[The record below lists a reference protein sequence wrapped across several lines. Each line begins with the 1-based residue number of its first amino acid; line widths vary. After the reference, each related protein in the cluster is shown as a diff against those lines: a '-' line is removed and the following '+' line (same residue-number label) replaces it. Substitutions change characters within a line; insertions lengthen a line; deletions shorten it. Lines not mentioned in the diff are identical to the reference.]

1 MLVLAVY
8 ANRERTEYRS
18 QTTLV
23 NASTL
28 NDDFRNRMRQKSSSV
43 LKEIASV
50 GVVGVFPRYPLL
62 TSALIGRS
70 SEEHG
75 ILADVS
81 KV

>member
-1 MLVLAVY
+1 VKKH
-8 ANRERTEYRS
+8 TEYKS

-28 NDDFRNRMRQKSSSV
+28 NDNFLDQICQKSSSV
-43 LKEIASV
+43 LNEMASV
-50 GVVGVFPRYPLL
+50 GLIGVFPRHPLL

-75 ILADVS
+75 IRADAS
-81 KV
+81 NM